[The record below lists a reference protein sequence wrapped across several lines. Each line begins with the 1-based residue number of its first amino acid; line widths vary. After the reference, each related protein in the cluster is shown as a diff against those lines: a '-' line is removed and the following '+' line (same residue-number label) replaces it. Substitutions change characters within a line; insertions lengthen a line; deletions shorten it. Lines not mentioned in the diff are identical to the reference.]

1 MQEVYNKDFQEILD
15 QILGYD
21 NITRE
26 NFYEI
31 LRNMNGK
38 KLSTNEFFKL
48 MKIIEHQRHT
58 F

>member
-1 MQEVYNKDFQEILD
+1 MEEVYNKDFQEILD

-48 MKIIEHQRHT
+48 MKIIEDQHHT

>member
-48 MKIIEHQRHT
+48 MKIIEDQCHT

>member
-48 MKIIEHQRHT
+48 MKIIEDQRHT